1 MIIKKP
7 KKIIFFCNHATFFV
21 SHRLNLYK
29 LFDNNVNIEPI
40 LIVGRDASV
49 SNAKQSL
56 KILLEN
62 NVVYKIINLNS
73 TFRNIFKDIYAL
85 IIFYFKIFNEKPN
98 LIHAITLK
106 PILFSSILSR
116 FFKYKLI
123 LSFSGFGYLFTN
135 SKNSFVKKIYITILK
150 LFIIKSKTFII
161 VQNSRDYGLIIN
173 ELNIK
178 KKNILLLNGSGVDLN
193 KFKFNPN
200 IKKRNIILFPSRML
214 KSKGTLEF
222 LESAKFLKNKYQN
235 WKFVLIGDVSY
246 KSPDSININLINEYV
261 SKKYVELWKFSNE
274 MKNIY
279 DQVKIVCLPSYREG
293 MPKVLLEAAAMGI
306 PTITS
311 DDEGCEEAIIPNET
325 GLICKKRNITS
336 LINTIE
342 KLINDNALYNKL
354 SNNSVLLAKNKF
366 DVNIVNKTHLELYE
380 KLF

>member
-1 MIIKKP
+1 M
-7 KKIIFFCNHATFFV
+7 
-21 SHRLNLYK
+21 
-29 LFDNNVNIEPI
+29 
-40 LIVGRDASV
+40 
-49 SNAKQSL
+49 
-56 KILLEN
+56 
-62 NVVYKIINLNS
+62 NS
-73 TFRNIFKDIYAL
+73 TFRNIFKDIFSL

-222 LESAKFLKNKYQN
+222 LESAKFLKNIM
-235 WKFVLIGDVSY
+235 KFVLIGDVSY

-261 SKKYVELWKFSNE
+261 SKKYVDYGNLV
-274 MKNIY
+274 MK
-279 DQVKIVCLPSYREG
+279 
-293 MPKVLLEAAAMGI
+293 
-306 PTITS
+306 
-311 DDEGCEEAIIPNET
+311 
-325 GLICKKRNITS
+325 
-336 LINTIE
+336 
-342 KLINDNALYNKL
+342 
-354 SNNSVLLAKNKF
+354 
-366 DVNIVNKTHLELYE
+366 
-380 KLF
+380 